1 MNPNNDLVNFQSVP
15 TGQVTDDNNITYT
28 TYVKKLV
35 MNKVT
40 ILPILP
46 SISYTY
52 EF

>member
-1 MNPNNDLVNFQSVP
+1 MNPNIVLVNFQSVYNP
-15 TGQVTDDNNITYT
+15 DDNTSE
-28 TYVKKLV
+28 KKLV